1 MKCMDTL
8 IVTAAMVLAVTAAK
22 SQVTVT
28 AGDGGKTVIETVTT
42 PTYGT
47 VTLTWPADA
56 NIAGGLRP
64 SSPYRV
70 PGINP
75 DGSMPL
81 SVANAF
87 VSKLNDRAYL
97 GITTWSLPITVY
109 DDASCTLASEG
120 GRFGYDCGLAVAG
133 SSGYPYSELGNLFY
147 NVMGGTAH
155 NNIQQVHGPNYDL
168 FQNVQPYL
176 YWSQTGQYDALK
188 FSNDLWFQNGLQGT
202 ESEYDSMFVIPVSVR
217 ATTLPTGPLQAC
229 ADDPATCKGLLPG
242 LGLSTTVPPPVRPNL
257 QPRWDWQLIYDPVTN
272 VAYLANAN
280 LAATLKPDSPYYV
293 SGLNP
298 HGSMNQATL
307 VKFLAALNN
316 PEHPYLGLTGWNVPT
331 TVSGGANPDC
341 SIQVGT
347 GGPDIGYNC
356 DGTASDLG
364 ELFYNQFGIEA
375 GHMVNESWSWERW
388 YFYNLM
394 PDYYWQCDPAPRIP
408 DSQCAHEQ
416 GGGQIPSFSFLSG
429 YEGVQTDPNELFVML
444 VVPGDEVPPA
454 QRWWW

>member
-97 GITTWSLPITVY
+97 GIPTWSLPITVY

-133 SSGYPYSELGNLFY
+133 SSAAKL
-147 NVMGGTAH
+147 
-155 NNIQQVHGPNYDL
+155 
-168 FQNVQPYL
+168 
-176 YWSQTGQYDALK
+176 DA
-188 FSNDLWFQNGLQGT
+188 T
-202 ESEYDSMFVIPVSVR
+202 
-217 ATTLPTGPLQAC
+217 
-229 ADDPATCKGLLPG
+229 
-242 LGLSTTVPPPVRPNL
+242 
-257 QPRWDWQLIYDPVTN
+257 
-272 VAYLANAN
+272 
-280 LAATLKPDSPYYV
+280 
-293 SGLNP
+293 
-298 HGSMNQATL
+298 
-307 VKFLAALNN
+307 
-316 PEHPYLGLTGWNVPT
+316 
-331 TVSGGANPDC
+331 
-341 SIQVGT
+341 
-347 GGPDIGYNC
+347 
-356 DGTASDLG
+356 
-364 ELFYNQFGIEA
+364 
-375 GHMVNESWSWERW
+375 
-388 YFYNLM
+388 
-394 PDYYWQCDPAPRIP
+394 
-408 DSQCAHEQ
+408 
-416 GGGQIPSFSFLSG
+416 IPSFS
-429 YEGVQTDPNELFVML
+429 
-444 VVPGDEVPPA
+444 PA
-454 QRWWW
+454 RSICSAPWSSSTT